1 MATPTSTTASGL
13 QSQLMTLNLGPQHPS
28 THGVLRVVVTLDG
41 EEVVD
46 AQPDIGYL
54 HRNFE
59 KIVEAWALPGVVPFS
74 DRNDYLAAIANEVCV
89 CEAIETLGEVEL
101 PDRAKWLRVLFCEL
115 QRIIS
120 HELWYG
126 AFGMDLGAFT
136 PFLYGFRDRETGYL
150 LMEKATGARMLY
162 AYNRVGGLRNDVSD
176 AWLKELEAYLDFME
190 KEAWPEYMKLL
201 VENEIFLVRTVGT
214 GKITKEQAIAWG
226 ASGPVLRSTG
236 LKWDLRKVR
245 PYLVYDQVDFDVPT
259 GTNGDNY
266 DRAMVRMLEIR
277 ESIKIIRQ
285 VLKRLPDGPVL
296 GKARP
301 SVRPRVGDYYARQ
314 ESPRGEIG
322 VYLVSN
328 GRPNAYRLK
337 WRAPTFSHLQMIP
350 MLSKGTKVQDLIATL
365 GSLDV
370 VMGEVDR

>member
-1 MATPTSTTASGL
+1 
-13 QSQLMTLNLGPQHPS
+13 MTLNLGPQHPS

-41 EEVVD
+41 EQVVE

-59 KIVEAWALPGVVPFS
+59 KIVESWALPGIIPFS
-74 DRNDYLAAIANEVCV
+74 DRNDYAAAMANETCV
-89 CEAIETLGEVEL
+89 AEAIETLAEVEV
-101 PDRAKWLRVLFCEL
+101 PERAQWLRVLFLEL

-120 HELWYG
+120 HQLWYG

-162 AYNRVGGLRNDVSD
+162 AYNRVGGLRNDVTD
-176 AWLKELEAYLDFME
+176 AWLKEVEAYLDFMD
-190 KEAWPEYMKLL
+190 KVAWPEYMRLL
-201 VENEIFLVRTVGT
+201 VENEIFVVRTKGVG
-214 GKITKEQAIAWG
+214 KLSAEDAIAWG
-226 ASGPVLRSTG
+226 ASGPILRSTG
-236 LKWDLRKVR
+236 VRWDLRKNR
-245 PYLVYDQVDFDVPT
+245 PYLVYDQLDFDIPT
-259 GTNGDNY
+259 GEQGDNY
-266 DRAMVRMLEIR
+266 DRTMVRMLEMK

-301 SVRPRVGDYYARQ
+301 TVRPRVGDYYARQ

-328 GRPNAYRLK
+328 GRPNPYRLK
-337 WRAPTFSHLQMIP
+337 WRAPTFSHLQLVP
-350 MLSKGTKVQDLIATL
+350 LWGRGAKVQDLIATL
-365 GSLDV
+365 GSIDV